1 MPKIARI
8 FTNGGSQAV
17 RLPAEFRF
25 TSTEVY
31 IRKDPETGEVILTE
45 KPQTWDDFFAAR
57 DAAAAAGELDEDL
70 LDFEERKRRLPRPD
84 PFAGFEE

>member
-1 MPKIARI
+1 MRQTAKL

-31 IRKDPETGEVILTE
+31 IRKDLKTGDVILTE
-45 KPQTWDDFFAAR
+45 KPQNWDDFFAAR
-57 DAAAAAGELDEDL
+57 DAAAAAGELDDL
-70 LDFEERKRRLPRPD
+70 LDLEERKRRLPRPD